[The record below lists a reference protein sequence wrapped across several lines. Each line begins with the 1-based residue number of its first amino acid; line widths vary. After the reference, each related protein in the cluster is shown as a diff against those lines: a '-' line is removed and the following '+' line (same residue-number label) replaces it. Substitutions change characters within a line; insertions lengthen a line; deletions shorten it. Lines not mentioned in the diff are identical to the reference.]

1 MVNRYAFMFKVAG
14 LESLTLLLGTAG
26 DDKEHITALS
36 RGTAILLLLVYGA
49 YLYFQLK
56 THMDMYNEP
65 SKKVKK
71 RGKVGEGDATMGLAE
86 AGANISATAGGKATQ
101 KKPHQEPEDKPD
113 EPRLSI
119 VVAIATLCIS
129 TAFVGIC
136 AEFLVDSINDLV
148 EIAHLSKTFVG
159 LILLPIVGNA
169 AEHATAVTVA
179 MKDKMDLAIGVAVG
193 SSMQIALLLIPFI
206 VVLGWCMGNEDMNLQ
221 FDGFQI
227 AILFVTVLL
236 VNYLIGDGKS
246 HWSVQWKVC
255 LVIIIDRL
263 LGLKVFF

>member
-1 MVNRYAFMFKVAG
+1 MVNWYAFMFQITIY
-14 LESLTLLLGTAG
+14 ESLMLLLGSDG
-26 DDKEHITALS
+26 DDKEHITSLS

-71 RGKVGEGDATMGLAE
+71 RGKFTEGDAKKEVANI
-86 AGANISATAGGKATQ
+86 GANISATAGGEATQ
-101 KKPHQEPEDKPD
+101 QKPHQSPEDKPD

-119 VVAIATLCIS
+119 IVAIATLCIS

-136 AEFLVDSINDLV
+136 AEFMVDSINDLV

-206 VVLGWCMGNEDMNLQ
+206 VVLGWCMGNGDMNLE

-227 AILFVTVLL
+227 AILFVSVLL

-246 HWSVQWKVC
+246 HWSVHW
-255 LVIIIDRL
+255 DD
-263 LGLKVFF
+263 VFDNRH

>member
-1 MVNRYAFMFKVAG
+1 M
-14 LESLTLLLGTAG
+14 LLLGNSE
-26 DDKEHITALS
+26 DEKKHITSLS

-71 RGKVGEGDATMGLAE
+71 RGHYDEGDAMNAMAN
-86 AGANISATAGGKATQ
+86 AGANMSATAGGEATQ
-101 KKPHQEPEDKPD
+101 QKPNPEREDKPD
-113 EPRLSI
+113 EPHLS
-119 VVAIATLCIS
+119 VFVAIATLCIS

-136 AEFLVDSINDLV
+136 AEFMVDSINDLV

-193 SSMQIALLLIPFI
+193 SSMQIALLIIPFVI
-206 VVLGWCMGNEDMNLQ
+206 VLGWCMGNANMNLE

-246 HWSVQWKVC
+246 HWSVP
-255 LVIIIDRL
+255 
-263 LGLKVFF
+263 

>member
-1 MVNRYAFMFKVAG
+1 
-14 LESLTLLLGTAG
+14 
-26 DDKEHITALS
+26 
-36 RGTAILLLLVYGA
+36 
-49 YLYFQLK
+49 
-56 THMDMYNEP
+56 MDMYNEP

-71 RGKVGEGDATMGLAE
+71 RSQGGEGDAIKATAE
-86 AGANISATAGGKATQ
+86 AGAILSATAGGEATQ
-101 KKPHQEPEDKPD
+101 EKPHQDPDDKPD
-113 EPRLSI
+113 EPRLSV

-136 AEFLVDSINDLV
+136 AEFMVDSINDLV

-179 MKDKMDLAIGVAVG
+179 IKDKMDLAIGVAVG
-193 SSMQIALLLIPFI
+193 SSMQIALLLIPFV
-206 VVLGWCMGNEDMNLQ
+206 VVLGWCMGNENMNLE

-227 AILFVTVLL
+227 AILFVAVLL

-246 HWSVQWKVC
+246 HWSVQWKMRTT
-255 LVIIIDRL
+255 IIIDKL
-263 LGLKVFF
+263 LGLRVSF